1 MYASMHSEGR
11 PDTQHSAKETFDGRS
26 LEPHVDAI
34 ATMVRANNVKTL
46 LDFGSGKGKLY
57 TDDTTSDD
65 VRAKLMPAWPGVQ
78 VTCYD
83 PGYEPFAGPVEGTFD
98 AVISTDVVEH
108 IPAPDIPWLLDEL
121 FGYATTCVYVVA
133 ACYPAKKILPDG
145 TNAHCTLYPPRW
157 WESQMRDAAARHP
170 GIRWTLCTQ
179 SKSYLAFE
187 DRKHWYKKG
196 TRTEYFEGGA

>member
-11 PDTQHSAKETFDGRS
+11 PETQHSAEETFDGRS
-26 LEPHVDAI
+26 LEPHVEAI
-34 ATMVRANNVKTL
+34 AKMVQSNNVGTL

-57 TDDTTSDD
+57 TPIEGEEASR
-65 VRAKLMPAWPGVQ
+65 VKLMSAWPGVR

-83 PGYEPFAGPVEGTFD
+83 PGYEPYAGPVEGTFD

-121 FGYATTCVYVVA
+121 FGYATSCVFVVA
-133 ACYPAKKILPDG
+133 ACYPAKKKMPDG

-157 WESQMRDAAARHP
+157 WEQRVREASARHP
-170 GIRWTLCTQ
+170 GIKWTLCTQ
-179 SKSYLAFE
+179 SKSYFAFE

-196 TRTEYFEGGA
+196 TRTEYVSGA